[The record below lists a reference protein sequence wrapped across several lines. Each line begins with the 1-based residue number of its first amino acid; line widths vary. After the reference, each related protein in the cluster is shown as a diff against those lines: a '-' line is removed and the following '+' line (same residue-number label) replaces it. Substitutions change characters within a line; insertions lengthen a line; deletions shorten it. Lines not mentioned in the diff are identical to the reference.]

1 MEELNLDLAKIIFD
15 NLYNGIY
22 LVDHKGVTLWV
33 NKTYEQMSGFKLEEL
48 KGKTLYDLVNVY
60 KYFSGSAS
68 IFVLETKRPATVT
81 YRTSKGK
88 NFLVKGKPIFD
99 ENGNVKYIVNTI
111 WDLTVI
117 NYNDEID
124 NDTVRKYFGEY
135 LIKEHDI
142 ISTSSSMNSVVD
154 MAIKVASTDANILIT
169 GESGVGKS
177 LLADLIHKM
186 SDRKENKFLKINC
199 AAIPETLI
207 ESELFGYESGAFT
220 GANLKGKKGLI
231 EVAEGGTLF
240 LDEISELSM
249 NVQAKILTLIQEK
262 EFVKVGGNKSVKSN
276 VRIIA
281 ATNKNLYALVREGRF
296 REDLYYR
303 LNVIPINI
311 PPLRERIEDIPIL
324 TDYFLKKY
332 NSKYKTY
339 KFISNNV
346 IEYFKIYDWKGNVR
360 ELENTIERLV
370 ITSKSNNITF
380 EDLKDI
386 FNDHYSF
393 DELDFEKKVASF
405 EKNLLLKAKKEFSTT
420 RNIAKNLGI
429 SQTKVVRLLNK
440 YNIK

>member
-1 MEELNLDLAKIIFD
+1 MNELNLEIAKLIFD

-22 LVDHKGVTLWV
+22 LVDSKGVTLWV

-48 KGKTLYDLVNVY
+48 KGKTLYELVNDY

-68 IFVLETKRPATVT
+68 ILVIETKRPATVT
-81 YRTSKGK
+81 YRTSKGN

-99 ENGNVKYIVNTI
+99 EDGGLKYIVNTI
-111 WDLTVI
+111 WDLTAI
-117 NYNDEID
+117 NYNDVID
-124 NDTVRKYFGEY
+124 NDTLRDY

-142 ISTSSSMNSVVD
+142 ISTSSNMNSVVD
-154 MAIKVASTDANILIT
+154 MAIKVAPTDANILLT

-177 LLADLIHKM
+177 LLAGLIHKM
-186 SDRKENKFLKINC
+186 SERNGNKFLKINC

-207 ESELFGYESGAFT
+207 ESELFGYEPGAFT
-220 GANLKGKKGLI
+220 GASSKGKKGLI
-231 EVAEGGTLF
+231 EIAEGGTLF
-240 LDEISELSM
+240 LDEISELSF

-262 EFVKVGGNKSVKSN
+262 EFVKVGGGKSIKSN

-303 LNVIPINI
+303 LNVIPLNI
-311 PPLRERIEDIPIL
+311 PPLRERLEDIPIL
-324 TDYFLKKY
+324 TEYFVKKY
-332 NSKYKTY
+332 NNKYKTY
-339 KFISNNV
+339 KYISSSV
-346 IEYFKIYDWKGNVR
+346 IEYFKTHEWKGNVR

-370 ITSKSNNITF
+370 ITSKSNNITV
-380 EDLKDI
+380 EDLRDI
-386 FNDHYSF
+386 FNDPHIF
-393 DELDFEKKVASF
+393 DNLDFEKEVALF
-405 EKNLLLKAKKEFSTT
+405 EKNLLIKAKKDFSTT
-420 RNIAKNLGI
+420 RNIAKNLNI